1 MDSSKVVFLFT
12 WYCASFQIQEKSESL
27 CKGRYIISHLI
38 FCKFVGLYLFCL
50 SMPCKS
56 KSSTELIWI
65 LQSCFIPHSILNKFV
80 GVFFLCKI
88 CWFVSQKGGSWV
100 LQTPQPPPP
109 SLHIQKKKRKGKN
122 RNWEDAWVLAP
133 FPPQFL
139 VQQHLRHN
147 KYRG

>member
-1 MDSSKVVFLFT
+1 MDSSKAVFLFT

-109 SLHIQKKKRKGKN
+109 SLHIKKKRKGKE
-122 RNWEDAWVLAP
+122 RTETGRMPGCLPP
-133 FPPQFL
+133 FPLNFWS
-139 VQQHLRHN
+139 N
-147 KYRG
+147 NT